1 MRKRFQA
8 GICACGDPVGRPQQ
22 AVSLRGRPPFAP
34 RLGGFVGGRG
44 RSPLRF
50 AAQGYT
56 CSACASWRC
65 RVLFGRGRRTGRFR
79 TIGYGKDLAETI
91 IVVGHKNPDNDA
103 ICAAV
108 GYAYLKNQL
117 ARKAAGAGEP
127 EAVYKPVRLGPLPP
141 ETAWVLQSQGVE
153 EPELIER
160 VEPGQK
166 VVLVDHNEL
175 LQAVDG
181 IEEADIVEVVDH
193 HRIGGL
199 STANPI
205 QFINLPIGSSSTVAS
220 LLYRYG
226 GYELPANIAA
236 VMLSSLMTDTVL
248 LKSPTTTQIDRDQ
261 AEWLAGIAGVEALE
275 FGRQV
280 IKSRG
285 SGADLPVEKLVAADA
300 KEFQVGD
307 DVVFIAQRET
317 VDSAAVMERE
327 DEMRAY
333 MKQVVAD
340 NGYRSFL
347 LLVTD
352 IIEEGSRFICEGDCS
367 LIDKAFGIEVDV
379 PGGVWMPGVLSRK
392 KQAAPPILALA

>member
-1 MRKRFQA
+1 M
-8 GICACGDPVGRPQQ
+8 
-22 AVSLRGRPPFAP
+22 
-34 RLGGFVGGRG
+34 
-44 RSPLRF
+44 
-50 AAQGYT
+50 
-56 CSACASWRC
+56 
-65 RVLFGRGRRTGRFR
+65 
-79 TIGYGKDLAETI
+79 AETI